1 MKILPEIKSVED
13 LNRII
18 KNNKLEL
25 TEIQFKKLKPF
36 ILRHAKKHFEQHKE
50 PFSKLKKASK
60 KERDQYA
67 RNARE
72 GLPEIYVDG
81 ERKYY
86 SNVSKHLDGKPFP
99 GIISDQ
105 KGKKQARELELDM
118 QTPIS
123 EDYTVYGSKRLNKP
137 GYEDH
142 HILFR
147 ALFSPFY
154 KGRTEAEQAE
164 ITRFLVQNGAGIGN
178 ITANLQGVDRELH
191 NVLQDSIH
199 SWAQSNNIEVAAG
212 DETWSNFKYDENGKL
227 VEVSGTSDELV
238 RARMPDLS
246 HLPLPVLQLAL
257 ADYFN

>member
-18 KNNKLEL
+18 KDNKLEL

-36 ILRHAKKHFEQHKE
+36 ILRHARNHFEPHKE
-50 PFSKLKKASK
+50 PFKQLKGD
-60 KERDQYA
+60 KERNAYSRDA
-67 RNARE
+67 RK

-86 SNVSKHLDGKPFP
+86 SNVGQYLDGRKFNP
-99 GIISDQ
+99 GMLSDPAE
-105 KGKKQARELELDM
+105 KKKIREDELNM

-164 ITRFLVQNGAGIGN
+164 ITKFLVQNGAGIGN
-178 ITANLQGVDRELH
+178 LQTENIAIWKIINQVCDLPK
-191 NVLQDSIH
+191 VK
-199 SWAQSNNIEVAAG
+199 NIEHP
-212 DETWSNFKYDENGKL
+212 EWL
-227 VEVSGTSDELV
+227 V
-238 RARMPDLS
+238 
-246 HLPLPVLQLAL
+246 
-257 ADYFN
+257 